1 MELDQGSVTQTSPGA
16 MPTDLRFPTQLR
28 RQGQVCAHFSVQ
40 FPQSSG
46 MSMALSYHDLPFEG
60 QTSIL
65 HLALSS
71 WALVSLFY
79 HPDCKQERSPFSHVC
94 PPLLTLRLITEQS
107 CPLWPWLLST
117 PSIPQMSLSFLPGH
131 LSASAPPVK
140 TVPSD
145 SCFQMIP
152 VPES

>member
-1 MELDQGSVTQTSPGA
+1 MAMAPAVSSSLWRRFTLASVLSWLLSVELDQRSVTQTSPGA

-79 HPDCKQERSPFSHVC
+79 RPDCKQERSPFSHVC
-94 PPLLTLRLITEQS
+94 PPLLTLRLITEQTQGS
-107 CPLWPWLLST
+107 SHFNST
-117 PSIPQMSLSFLPGH
+117 PVVLSGLG
-131 LSASAPPVK
+131 S
-140 TVPSD
+140 
-145 SCFQMIP
+145 
-152 VPES
+152 